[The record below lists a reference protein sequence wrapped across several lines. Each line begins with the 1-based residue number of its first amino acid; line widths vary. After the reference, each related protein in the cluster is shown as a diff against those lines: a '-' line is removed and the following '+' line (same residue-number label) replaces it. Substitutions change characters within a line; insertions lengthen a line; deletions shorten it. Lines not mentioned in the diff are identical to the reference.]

1 MVTIYVV
8 IYSFSKTIMT
18 ENLLLVVAGIVGGF
32 ISGITGLGTGIIML
46 GVIPIVLAQYGVPES
61 QLVSV
66 IIANTIFS
74 TLASSFANVAT
85 TLRQKMFF
93 LKETLWVGFFASIF
107 SFLVFEIIV
116 TSGSYSKEL
125 FNSIIIVFMFIII
138 LQTFRKLKLSNVQ
151 DERVTKTKL
160 AATGIISGI
169 VAGFTGLGGGTII
182 VPLLNLWQRVDIKKA
197 KSISFGVIFA
207 IAFWL
212 TLYNLFFVGSLDV
225 ANSQGLI
232 IFPMMLPL
240 VIGVFIGS
248 PLGVILSQKMS
259 SRAVTLIFLIMV
271 SIITI
276 QKIVELLKLN

>member
-1 MVTIYVV
+1 
-8 IYSFSKTIMT
+8 MT
-18 ENLLLVVAGIVGGF
+18 ENLLLVIAGIIGGF
-32 ISGITGLGTGIIML
+32 ISGLTGLGTGIIML
-46 GVIPIVLAQYGVPES
+46 GVIPIVLIQYGVPES
-61 QLVSV
+61 QFVSV

-74 TLASSFANVAT
+74 TLASSLANVVT

-93 LKETLWVGFFASIF
+93 LKETLWVAFFASIF

-116 TSGSYSKEL
+116 TSGVYSKGL
-125 FNSIIIVFMFIII
+125 FNSIIVVFMFIII

-151 DERVTKTKL
+151 DERVTKIKL
-160 AATGIISGI
+160 AVTGITSGI

-182 VPLLNLWQRVDIKKA
+182 VPLLNLWQRIDIKKA

-212 TLYNLFFVGSLDV
+212 TVYNLFFGGSIDV
-225 ANSQGLI
+225 AQSQGLI

-240 VIGVFIGS
+240 IIGVLIGS

-276 QKIVELLKLN
+276 QKIIELIRLN

>member
-1 MVTIYVV
+1 
-8 IYSFSKTIMT
+8 MT

-74 TLASSFANVAT
+74 TLASSFANVVT

-93 LKETLWVGFFASIF
+93 LKETLWVGLFASIF
-107 SFLVFEIIV
+107 SFLVFELIV
-116 TSGSYSKEL
+116 SSGAYSKQL
-125 FNSIIIVFMFIII
+125 FNSIIVVFMFIII

-151 DERVTKTKL
+151 DERVTKMKL
-160 AATGIISGI
+160 AVTGIISGI

-212 TLYNLFFVGSLDV
+212 TIYNLFFGGSMDV
-225 ANSQGLI
+225 ASSQGLI

-276 QKIVELLKLN
+276 QKIVELIKLN